1 MKKKGTKAKN
11 EPKPAPEFVSFASM
25 QPLFDIH
32 KTEPVKIKKKKCGN
46 KSL

>member
-32 KTEPVKIKKKKCGN
+32 KAAPITTKKKTKR
-46 KSL
+46 K